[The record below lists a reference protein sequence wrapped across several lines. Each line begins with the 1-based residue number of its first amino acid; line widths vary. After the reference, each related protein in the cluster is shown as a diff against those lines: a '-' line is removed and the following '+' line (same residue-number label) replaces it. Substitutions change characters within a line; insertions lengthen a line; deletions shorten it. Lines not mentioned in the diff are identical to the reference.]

1 MVNRKIIFI
10 MFFVMTVLSCS
21 SMNNTISPD
30 RLRRNAFDQVQIGM
44 SSDDVTRIM
53 SAPDRQASNEKYLV
67 FLYTIN
73 HEGKILPK
81 ENFTFSNG
89 DKKLTVKFLDI
100 YSDDPESSLDFWKS
114 KYPEGDFSI
123 KSKTTVTKDFITFSQ
138 YIKVNSNLTLSIEH
152 DKVSQAAWE

>member
-1 MVNRKIIFI
+1 
-10 MFFVMTVLSCS
+10 
-21 SMNNTISPD
+21 MNNTISPD